1 MCFYCSRTGGRVE
14 VLTVKRAR
22 NGTDYVCNESLVAFN
37 RYLVR
42 CGNCG
47 FKIVATKSDDTARHC
62 LYSARVIACLSEVVL
77 AVKRCQSLAA
87 IGNHEK
93 PFARR
98 DKIGVSPNLNF
109 GNILC
114 WANAGEKSAR
124 G

>member
-1 MCFYCSRTGGRVE
+1 MCFHRSRAGGRVE

-22 NGTDYVCNESLVAFN
+22 NGTDYICNESLRAFN
-37 RYLVR
+37 RYLVG

-47 FKIVATKSDDTARHC
+47 FEIVATKSDDTAWHF
-62 LYSARVIACLSEVVL
+62 LYSARVIACLSQVAL
-77 AVKRCQSLAA
+77 AIKRCQCLLAV
-87 IGNHEK
+87 GNHEK

-114 WANAGEKSAR
+114 WT
-124 G
+124 